1 MQSRLRLNLA
11 TRVAL
16 LSIFLG
22 SPVAASPQSSA
33 DQPTAALPK
42 PWNDAV
48 AQLADKIAAS
58 VSPSTPVTLDVKNIS
73 SLDASYTSAIGLA
86 LRNELQ
92 RHSLHLTSAVST
104 APPSAVQ
111 LQLTLS
117 ESTDQFVWVV
127 QNLGNTS
134 DAKSNPVT
142 IVSVSKID
150 LADGKS
156 DEPFLL
162 LEKRLV
168 WKQPENF
175 LDFALFKNSDSSDP
189 ALLVLETNRLALYKM
204 SGSEWKISRTS
215 PIPQASP
222 ASRDPQGNINVNEGY
237 VSTAGQ
243 KCAGDPD
250 LSGTLHCNLFKP
262 SNPPIHTAI
271 AVMIPG
277 LPGTGTTPLS
287 EACGA
292 NKIVFLASGEGDWT
306 KSDFVQGYLERTL
319 PEPVV
324 PSGKPIEFD
333 GPVMAL
339 RFDTD
344 PISARAVVHNLKTG
358 NYEAYIV
365 SATCSH

>member
-42 PWNDAV
+42 SWNDAV

-127 QNLGNTS
+127 QNLGNIS

-150 LADGKS
+150 LADRKS

-222 ASRDPQGNINVNEGY
+222 ASRDPQGNINVNGGY

-243 KCAGDPD
+243 KCAGDPG

-271 AVMIPG
+271 AVTIPG

-365 SATCSH
+365 TATCSH